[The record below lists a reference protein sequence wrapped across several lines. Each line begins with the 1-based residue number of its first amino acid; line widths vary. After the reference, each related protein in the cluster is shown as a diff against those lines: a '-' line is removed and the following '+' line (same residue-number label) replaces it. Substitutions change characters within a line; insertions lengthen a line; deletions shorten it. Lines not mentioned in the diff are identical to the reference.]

1 MYHLLHENK
10 SISSDM
16 HYCGDSIVCEYDGFI
31 EIFDEKTKNRID
43 INERFAIENA
53 NTAEYLLVSTRNKII
68 KISISN
74 FYVETLVDF
83 PQVQRRQIKFVNN
96 TDVICR
102 EKDNDKWFLRCV
114 SLASELVRW
123 EVENDTTFTV
133 EVVGDFVLLTDS
145 ENDETLTCR
154 SLKTGGVLWQAD
166 VAEFGNWLDYDG
178 KTTVKGK
185 VKNVYPIDED
195 LVVVEVVRS
204 YLVAFRIS
212 TGEQLWHHNGPYT
225 TFYNV
230 SLCNNTFHI
239 FSDYY
244 YKLDAQTGKVLR
256 REEFTPLLKQA
267 GIRQSFLTQ
276 PAVNEKYIAIASH
289 YDSAIL
295 LINRA
300 DFTVAQRI
308 DLEGCPNGIPLTNT
322 PRFHGNRLFQLDGD
336 GTLHVFEE
344 D

>member
-1 MYHLLHENK
+1 MFKKLKSFTNLYLLDFVEEDIIVNDQVGSTLKRLSKDFEEIWKVQLDKVWGEFLSVDESLFIYFTKGKSFFYSKQTGHIQGDDVRYFYRYEKGNSVFIDDVEPEVIVSEKYGVSFLYEILTNKLYCDCLFQYRTSK
-10 SISSDM
+10 SI
-16 HYCGDSIVCEYDGFI
+16 
-31 EIFDEKTKNRID
+31 
-43 INERFAIENA
+43 
-53 NTAEYLLVSTRNKII
+53 
-68 KISISN
+68 
-74 FYVETLVDF
+74 
-83 PQVQRRQIKFVNN
+83 
-96 TDVICR
+96 
-102 EKDNDKWFLRCV
+102 
-114 SLASELVRW
+114 
-123 EVENDTTFTV
+123 
-133 EVVGDFVLLTDS
+133 
-145 ENDETLTCR
+145 LTCR

-166 VAEFGNWLDYDG
+166 VAELGNWLDYDG

-185 VKNVYPIDED
+185 VKNVYPINED

-212 TGEQLWHHNGPYT
+212 TGEQLWQHNSPYT

-230 SLCNNTFHI
+230 SLYKNTFHI
-239 FSDYY
+239 FSDDYY
-244 YKLDAQTGKVLR
+244 ELDAQTGKVLR
-256 REEFTPLLKQA
+256 QEKFVPLLKQA
-267 GIRQSFLTQ
+267 GIRQSWLTQ

-300 DFTVAQRI
+300 DFTVGQRI
-308 DLEGCPNGIPLTNT
+308 DLEGCQNGIPLPNT